1 MAATVTWMKKASE
14 KVPER
19 QRPQYASE
27 IQLAFPEA
35 EVVIIYDCFHGYS
48 KDLENKIVLGV
59 AKIGRAHV

>member
-27 IQLAFPEA
+27 IQLAFPGLHP
-35 EVVIIYDCFHGYS
+35 FWRRSQG
-48 KDLENKIVLGV
+48 DLTCQPICPC
-59 AKIGRAHV
+59 R